1 MKSLIIMVI
10 GMSLSL
16 IVLTSPPNS
25 APDAAGSISQQA
37 GYWVNPDGSRG
48 ILRDSVKPSV
58 HQRSAYTWVNPDGIS
73 GTDRTDR
80 GQSPATNYSWVN
92 PDGTE
97 GKMSAIHARSSDS
110 RSNF

>member
-1 MKSLIIMVI
+1 MKGLIIMVI

-16 IVLTSPPNS
+16 IVLSSPPTP
-25 APDAAGSISQQA
+25 PDAERSPQA

-48 ILRDSVKPSV
+48 ILTDSVKPPV
-58 HQRSAYTWVNPDGIS
+58 HQRSYSWVNPDGIS

-80 GQSPATNYSWVN
+80 GQSPATNHSWVN

-97 GKMSAIHARSSDS
+97 GRMSAIHARSTGS